1 MDLFIKKQILH
12 FVMAICITFS
22 VVSSGNIVFD
32 EHDCINNNCIDC
44 LLINIFKNITNID
57 KISVYFSIYPKPQL
71 QFIEPIME
79 VNIKSGFFLTEQ
91 KVRFNT

>member
-1 MDLFIKKQILH
+1 MVFKRQILY
-12 FVMAICITFS
+12 FVIAICIAFT
-22 VVSSGNIVFD
+22 VVSSRDIVLY
-32 EHDCINNNCIDC
+32 EHDCINNNCFDC
-44 LLINIFKNITNID
+44 LLINFYKNITNTD

-79 VNIKSGFFLTEQ
+79 LNIKSAFFLTEQ